1 MTLRVDPSTR
11 GTGQVYIPQGFP
23 SSFADAGYCGASFN
37 DGHLRFHD
45 SDSGPLYREHV
56 REAFGAAL
64 PPDADVLAVDWMG
77 RQIVTSASGAPDP
90 VLYVADIGTGLV
102 TEFLTLSEFT
112 FALKRDH
119 GAVAFDEQ
127 LYVAWKASVGIVDR
141 VIAFDECVGYATP
154 SFLGGADSVDNLEF
168 GDLDVYW
175 TIGSQIFQQV
185 RDLPPGTPVT
195 LSGGAERWRPLT

>member
-11 GTGQVYIPQGFP
+11 GTGQVYIPEGFP

-37 DGHLRFHD
+37 DGLLRFHD
-45 SDSGPLYREHV
+45 SDSGPLFREHV
-56 REAFGAAL
+56 HEAFGAAL

-77 RQIVTSASGAPDP
+77 RQVVTAPSGAADP

-102 TEFLTLSEFT
+102 TEFLTLGELA

-119 GAVAFDEQ
+119 GAVAFDEE
-127 LYVAWKASVGIVDR
+127 LYLAWKASVGSSDGS
-141 VIAFDECVGYATP
+141 IAFEDCVGYATP
-154 SFLGGADSVDNLEF
+154 LFLGGADSVEHLEL

-185 RDLPPGTPVT
+185 RDLPPGSPVV
-195 LSGGAERWRPLT
+195 LSDGA